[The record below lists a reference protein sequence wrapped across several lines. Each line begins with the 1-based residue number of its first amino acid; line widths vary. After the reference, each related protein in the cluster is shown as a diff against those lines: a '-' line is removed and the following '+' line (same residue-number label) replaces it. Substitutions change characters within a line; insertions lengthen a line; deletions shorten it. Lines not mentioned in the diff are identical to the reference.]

1 MSGPLLLGAASVVA
15 ALVGWL
21 SVSGIRALR
30 RQAAIRRRMSRLS
43 GILAADQNAEGP
55 ANTPAPALDEGQARR
70 DNWLLAALNARYPLV
85 GGVRVAI
92 ISAAAGMLC
101 FFAMATAL
109 QFFGMAASLAYA
121 ASALMSGALA
131 WNVGTVLED
140 ARRSLFSSRFL
151 VILDDLQRMVRYGIS
166 GHQALASAAA
176 AAEEPV
182 KASLNSVLLA
192 ADFGVSVGDAMDR
205 EARRTR
211 VTELL
216 MLAAVFSTQASAGGN
231 LSESIDNLSNSL
243 RARLDNRA
251 QMKAATAESRI
262 TMIILAMVPFAGVGL
277 QVFMQPELV
286 DELLGAGR
294 HLLGIGIGFIIGGL
308 LVSWMMIRSAQ
319 R

>member
-1 MSGPLLLGAASVVA
+1 ML
-15 ALVGWL
+15 
-21 SVSGIRALR
+21 
-30 RQAAIRRRMSRLS
+30 RLS
-43 GILAADQNAEGP
+43 GLLAADQTAEGP
-55 ANTPAPALDEGQARR
+55 AANTPAPALDEGQARR
-70 DNWLLAALNARYPLV
+70 DHWLVASLNARYPLV
-85 GGVRVAI
+85 GGVRAAI
-92 ISAAAGMLC
+92 ISAAAGVLC
-101 FFAMATAL
+101 FFAMATAM
-109 QFFGMAASLAYA
+109 QFFGLAASLAYVV
-121 ASALMSGALA
+121 SALVGGALA

-140 ARRSLFSSRFL
+140 ARRSLFSARFL
-151 VILDDLQRMVRYGIS
+151 VILDDMQRMVRYGIS

-192 ADFGVSVGDAMDR
+192 ADFGISVGEAMDR

-243 RARLDNRA
+243 RARLDNRT

-277 QVFMQPELV
+277 QALMQPELV

-294 HLLGIGIGFIIGGL
+294 HLFGIGIGFIVGGL